1 MSSSQYKNAVRNIIK
16 ESQKKKFV
24 KLIYATVIIYS
35 LIKDKQDLSNVLV
48 TLNRFFFIKGSD
60 RLCMVVEQ
68 KLKYYWEIF

>member
-48 TLNRFFFIKGSD
+48 TLNRFFFH
-60 RLCMVVEQ
+60 
-68 KLKYYWEIF
+68 